1 MFINRGYKGGEPKTV
16 LVNKPKM
23 KHKLRF
29 AVILGIVALLAT
41 IVAAEEHENISEDL
55 EVPEEAEQLPEE
67 ADEQADIRVP
77 GDRFYFATSVS
88 ERIEMGMARAPG
100 IGGPDREAQVE
111 TNHAE
116 RRLAEAEALSQRN
129 DTERAEQ
136 AVERYSQGIE
146 RASERANQSGN
157 EEVQQRIAEASQQ
170 QTERLES
177 LRERLPQEAQQGIN
191 RAIENSQRA
200 GPPSDVGPGADTGPS
215 EDVGPN
221 QTDPSETGSEQAD
234 APEQEQAEETEE
246 QAESGDLNG
255 NGSNGQN
262 N

>member
-1 MFINRGYKGGEPKTV
+1 MKNRIK
-16 LVNKPKM
+16 
-23 KHKLRF
+23 F
-29 AVILGIVALLAT
+29 AAVIGLVALLSTT
-41 IVAAEEHENISEDL
+41 IAAEQNDNISEEI

-100 IGGPDREAQVE
+100 IGSVDREAQVE

-136 AVERYSQGIE
+136 AIERYGQGIE
-146 RASERANQSGN
+146 RASERANRSGN
-157 EEVQQRIAEASQQ
+157 EEIQQRIAEASQQ

-177 LRERLPQEAQQGIN
+177 LREQLPEQAQQGIET
-191 RAIENSQRA
+191 AIENSRRA
-200 GPPSDVGPGADTGPS
+200 GPPSDAGPGTETGPR
-215 EDVGPN
+215 EDIGN
-221 QTDPSETGSEQAD
+221 QTQEAHEQ
-234 APEQEQAEETEE
+234 TEDGIE
-246 QAESGDLNG
+246 NSTRENG
-255 NGSNGQN
+255 NGPENQERRP
-262 N
+262 